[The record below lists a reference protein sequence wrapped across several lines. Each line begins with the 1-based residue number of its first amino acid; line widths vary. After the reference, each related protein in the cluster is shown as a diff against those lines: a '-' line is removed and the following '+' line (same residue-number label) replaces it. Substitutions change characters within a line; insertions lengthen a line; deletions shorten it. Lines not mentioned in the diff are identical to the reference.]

1 MIFVVFSC
9 DEPKGIENT
18 ESTQTGTTS
27 DNNTNTDTDNT
38 TTDNNTDTDNEDYI
52 TQNPYEELEKTLT
65 IKINSI
71 DEVEI
76 TEGEWEFY
84 YYYYE
89 NEGDE
94 AQITEEKGVL
104 TVQDSVVLTS
114 YNYEKT
120 IFEYYDADT
129 YAEDKEYYS
138 DREGLTFDDENK
150 IISFPQDIPEDE
162 SCTKEEFLDDM
173 SWYFQESTKEET
185 EEYLESYTFSVST
198 NSPKDAYIFF
208 TEVKYVDKIDNEVD
222 KDEDESAN
230 FQYKYIFKK
239 IK

>member
-1 MIFVVFSC
+1 MKKIIFILITLAMIFVVFSC
-9 DEPKGIENT
+9 DEPKGTENT
-18 ESTQTGTTS
+18 ESTQTGTS
-27 DNNTNTDTDNT
+27 GGNN
-38 TTDNNTDTDNEDYI
+38 
-52 TQNPYEELEKTLT
+52 NPYEELEKTLT
-65 IKINSI
+65 TKVASV
-71 DEVEI
+71 DEVNFSN
-76 TEGEWEFY
+76 GEWEFY
-84 YYYYE
+84 HYYYE
-89 NEGDE
+89 NEGDM

-120 IFEYYDADT
+120 LYECYDADT
-129 YAEDKEYYS
+129 YAEYKEYYS

-208 TEVKYVDKIDNEVD
+208 LEAKYVDKIDNESGSCQD
-222 KDEDESAN
+222 
-230 FQYKYIFKK
+230 KYIFKK

>member
-1 MIFVVFSC
+1 MKKIIFILITLAMIFVVFSC
-9 DEPKGIENT
+9 DEPKGTENT
-18 ESTQTGTTS
+18 EPQQPGTTGGSTS
-27 DNNTNTDTDNT
+27 DNSNS
-38 TTDNNTDTDNEDYI
+38 
-52 TQNPYEELEKTLT
+52 YEELEKTLT
-65 IKINSI
+65 VKVNSI
-71 DEVEI
+71 DEVEFSD
-76 TEGEWEFY
+76 GEWEFY
-84 YYYYE
+84 HYYYE

-120 IFEYYDADT
+120 ILEYYDADT

-138 DREGLTFDDENK
+138 DNEGVTFDDENK
-150 IISFPQDIPEDE
+150 IISFPQDIPEGE
-162 SCTKEEFLDDM
+162 PCTKEEFLDDM

-185 EEYLESYTFSVST
+185 DEYLESYTYSVST

-208 TEVKYVDKIDNEVD
+208 MEEKYVDKIGNESGSCQD
-222 KDEDESAN
+222 
-230 FQYKYIFKK
+230 KYIFKK

>member
-1 MIFVVFSC
+1 MKKIIFILITLAMIFVVFSC
-9 DEPKGIENT
+9 DEPKGTENT
-18 ESTQTGTTS
+18 EPQQPGTTGGSTS
-27 DNNTNTDTDNT
+27 DNS
-38 TTDNNTDTDNEDYI
+38 
-52 TQNPYEELEKTLT
+52 NPYEELEKTLT
-65 IKINSI
+65 VKVNSI
-71 DEVEI
+71 DEVEFSD
-76 TEGEWEFY
+76 GEWELY
-84 YYYYE
+84 HYYYE
-89 NEGDE
+89 NEGDG

-120 IFEYYDADT
+120 ILEYYDADT

-138 DREGLTFDDENK
+138 DNEGVTFDDENK

-185 EEYLESYTFSVST
+185 EEYLESYTYSVST

-208 TEVKYVDKIDNEVD
+208 MEGKYVDKIDNESEGYQD
-222 KDEDESAN
+222 
-230 FQYKYIFKK
+230 KYIFKK

>member
-1 MIFVVFSC
+1 MKKIIFILMALAMIFVVFSC
-9 DEPKGIENT
+9 DNGNENKEPL
-18 ESTQTGTTS
+18 QPGTTG
-27 DNNTNTDTDNT
+27 DNS
-38 TTDNNTDTDNEDYI
+38 
-52 TQNPYEELEKTLT
+52 NPYEELEKTLT
-65 IKINSI
+65 VKVNSI
-71 DEVEI
+71 DEVEFSD
-76 TEGEWEFY
+76 GEWELY
-84 YYYYE
+84 HYYYE
-89 NEGDE
+89 NEGDG

-150 IISFPQDIPEDE
+150 IISFPQDIPEVE
-162 SCTKEEFLDDM
+162 PCTKEEFLDDM
-173 SWYFQESTKEET
+173 SWCFQESTKEET
-185 EEYLESYTFSVST
+185 EEYLESYTYSVST

-208 TEVKYVDKIDNEVD
+208 YEEKYVDKIDNE
-222 KDEDESAN
+222 SGSCQN
-230 FQYKYIFKK
+230 KYIFKK